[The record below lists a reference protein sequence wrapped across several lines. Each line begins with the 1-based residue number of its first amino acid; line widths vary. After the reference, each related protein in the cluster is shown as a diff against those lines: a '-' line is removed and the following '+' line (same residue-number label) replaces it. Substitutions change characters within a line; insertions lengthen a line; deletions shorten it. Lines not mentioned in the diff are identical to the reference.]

1 MNELQEKYN
10 DSKDK
15 IKKNEK
21 VVQENINRV
30 LILEKEIEKKNKIIE
45 EKNASI

>member
-1 MNELQEKYN
+1 MEEAMNELVEKYN
-10 DSKDK
+10 ETKEK

-30 LILEKEIEKKNKIIE
+30 LIL
-45 EKNASI
+45 

>member
-1 MNELQEKYN
+1 MEEAMNELVEKYN
-10 DSKDK
+10 ESKEK

-30 LILEKEIEKKNKIIE
+30 LIW
-45 EKNASI
+45 

>member
-1 MNELQEKYN
+1 MEEAMNELVEKYN
-10 DSKDK
+10 ESKEK

-30 LILEKEIEKKNKIIE
+30 LIL
-45 EKNASI
+45 